1 MERIAFDSGVR
12 SFQIQ
17 DGGVLRFNPSDP
29 NVYGRFLEAAE
40 KIKALEDG
48 LTQQAKAA
56 QEDESGSAVVQLMV
70 SADRQIKQIL
80 GWVFGP
86 ENDFDKILG
95 GVNLLAVA
103 DNGQQVIANLL
114 GALEPVLVAGAQ
126 RFAREKVDQAVQKAK
141 ERRGTV

>member
-1 MERIAFDSGVR
+1 MERITFDSGVK

-40 KIKALEDG
+40 KIKSLEEG
-48 LTQQAKAA
+48 LTEQAKAA
-56 QEDESGSAVVQLMV
+56 QKEESGGAVVQLMV
-70 SADRQIKQIL
+70 TADREIKQIL
-80 GWVFGP
+80 GWVFGG

-126 RFAREKVDQAVQKAK
+126 RFAKDKVDQALQKAK
-141 ERRGTV
+141 ERRGAV

>member
-1 MERIAFDSGVR
+1 MERITFDSGVK

-40 KIKALEDG
+40 KIKSLEEE
-48 LTQQAKAA
+48 LTEQANAA
-56 QEDESGSAVVQLMV
+56 QKEESGGAVVQLMV
-70 SADRQIKQIL
+70 TADREIKQVL
-80 GWVFGP
+80 GWVFGG

-126 RFAREKVDQAVQKAK
+126 RFAKDKVDQALQKAK
-141 ERRGTV
+141 ERRGAV